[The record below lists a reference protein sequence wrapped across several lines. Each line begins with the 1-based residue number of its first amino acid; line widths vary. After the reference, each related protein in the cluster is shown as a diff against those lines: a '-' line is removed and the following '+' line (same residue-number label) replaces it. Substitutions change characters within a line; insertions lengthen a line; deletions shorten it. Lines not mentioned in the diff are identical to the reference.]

1 MYLGYFFKKKYNNS
15 NKKPTTVY
23 GLDFSLGNIRTI
35 WELAK
40 WLGEEGFIIENTATS
55 QQVLLIHPKE
65 RKKIILSHYI
75 QIIHTVFYT
84 HITSVFTQEKYT

>member
-1 MYLGYFFKKKYNNS
+1 MICFKRKKITLWSRFHPGQY
-15 NKKPTTVY
+15 PY
-23 GLDFSLGNIRTI
+23 ILY
-35 WELAK
+35 LAK
-40 WLGEEGFIIENTATS
+40 WLGKDGFIIVNTATS
-55 QQVLLIHPKE
+55 QQDLLIHPKE